1 MVTAGNLEAIGVE
14 GFKCFDDLKLDVGD
28 LTLMTGFNGGGKST
42 ALQSLLLIAQTFR
55 VGSGAVL
62 PLNGPLVRLGTA
74 GDVSPAIAKRAM
86 AFTASG
92 RSGHV
97 SLRPSLQ
104 AGERNLPLATT
115 KGGLT
120 LDGELGALLA
130 HLTYLA
136 AVRIGAEDAYPI
148 PEATEWRDM
157 GHDGRFAPYWFER
170 LALEDVDARRG
181 FPGLQGNFRKHVDA
195 WLGYLF
201 PGASANVQNVAGLSQ
216 MSLQFRLSELGSWRR
231 PSNIGYGLT
240 YAFPVI
246 VALLAAPPGGLIVID
261 SPEAH
266 LHPFGQSQMGRLLAH
281 FAAAGV
287 QIIVETHSDH
297 LLNGARLA
305 VRETVLAPESLQIHF
320 FQGVTADDHGVS
332 QPTVGAGG
340 EIYEWPTGF
349 FDQSE
354 KDLSRLAGWD

>member
-1 MVTAGNLEAIGVE
+1 MVTMRKLEAIGVE
-14 GFKCFDDLKLDVGD
+14 GFKCFDDLRLDLGD

-42 ALQSLLLIAQTFR
+42 ALQSLLLIAQTLR
-55 VGSGAVL
+55 SGLGVVL

-74 GDVSPAIAKRAM
+74 GDVSPSTAKRAM
-86 AFTASG
+86 AFSASG
-92 RSGHV
+92 QGSDIT
-97 SLRPSLQ
+97 LRPSLQ
-104 AGERNLPLATT
+104 AGERNLPLAND
-115 KGGLT
+115 GGLT
-120 LDGELGALLA
+120 VDGELGALLA

-148 PEATEWRDM
+148 PEDTHWRDM

-170 LALEDVDARRG
+170 LALDDVDPRRS
-181 FPGLQGNFRKHVDA
+181 FPGLQGNFRKQVDA

-201 PGASANVQNVAGLSQ
+201 PGAAANVQNVASLSQ

-246 VALLAAPPGGLIVID
+246 VALLAAPPGGLVVID

-266 LHPFGQSQMGRLLAH
+266 LHPFGQSQMGRLLAS

-287 QIIVETHSDH
+287 QVIVETHSDH

-305 VRETVLAPESLQIHF
+305 VRESVLPAKSLQIHF
-320 FQGVTADDHGVS
+320 FQGATEVNHGVS
-332 QPTVGAGG
+332 QPSVGAGG
-340 EIYEWPTGF
+340 EIYEWPPGF
-349 FDQSE
+349 FDQGE
-354 KDLSRLAGWD
+354 KDLSRLAGWA

>member
-1 MVTAGNLEAIGVE
+1 MVTPRTLEAISIE
-14 GFKCFDDLKLDVGD
+14 GFKCFDDLSLDLGD

-42 ALQSLLLIAQTFR
+42 ALQSLLLIAQTLR
-55 VGSGAVL
+55 VGRGTIL

-74 GDVSPAIAKRAM
+74 GDIAPTSSKRAM

-92 RSGHV
+92 AGGAITMS
-97 SLRPSLQ
+97 PSLQ
-104 AGERNLPLATT
+104 AGERNLPLEIE
-115 KGGLT
+115 GGLT
-120 LDGELGALLA
+120 VDSELGGLLA
-130 HLTYLA
+130 GLTYLA

-148 PEATEWRDM
+148 PEDTQWRDM

-170 LALEDVDARRG
+170 LALEDVDPRRC
-181 FPGLQGNFRKHVDA
+181 FSGLEGNFRKQVDA

-201 PGASANVQNVAGLSQ
+201 PGAEANVQNVVGLSQ
-216 MSLQFRLSELGSWRR
+216 MSLQFRLSEFGSWRR

-240 YAFPVI
+240 YAFPLI
-246 VALLAAPPGGLIVID
+246 VALLAAPPGGLVVID

-266 LHPFGQSQMGRLLAH
+266 LHPFGQSQMGRLLAK

-305 VRETVLAPESLQIHF
+305 VRESVLPAKALQIHF
-320 FQGVTADDHGVS
+320 FQGATEAGHGVS
-332 QPTVGAGG
+332 QPGVGAGG
-340 EIYEWPTGF
+340 EIYEWPKGF
-349 FDQSE
+349 FDQGE
-354 KDLSRLAGWD
+354 KDLSLLAGWA